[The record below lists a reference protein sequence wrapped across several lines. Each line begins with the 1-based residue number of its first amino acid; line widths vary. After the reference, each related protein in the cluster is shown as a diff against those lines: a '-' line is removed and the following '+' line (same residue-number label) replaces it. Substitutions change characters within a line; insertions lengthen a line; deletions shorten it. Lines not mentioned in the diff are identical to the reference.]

1 MPKTPDSK
9 QEAVPFAFRGRWR
22 ALIALAGEQDRARLL
37 RVLPSTVE
45 IETVSPV
52 DAMAAAQGSGYE
64 LIFADLADADRVLGS
79 HSGTLKAPSCPVVFL
94 TTAQWLESN
103 WPDLVRQRV
112 GSFLDIELVEDPVI
126 FEAAVA
132 GTLSGL
138 GFDAKSLFEGC
149 GPVDV
154 DGIESEQKRR
164 DAVGRV
170 LGRLQHCDLSPLQL
184 THSRLVME
192 EILTNAMRHASTA
205 RQPNAA
211 DRRNAGGSGH
221 VHQVTLTS
229 VVTPELFAIS
239 VIDPAGSLTAE
250 MVRQAISRQLAG
262 DGDFDSGGRG
272 LFIAYSLSNLV
283 VITVDPGRRTEV
295 SAFFRHA
302 LPEVHKA
309 LIINPNAKT
318 DGSTS

>member
-1 MPKTPDSK
+1 MPKTPHPGQK
-9 QEAVPFAFRGRWR
+9 AVSSSFRSGWR
-22 ALIALAGEQDRARLL
+22 ALIALTDERVAERVLRALPPTVETTRVSPRDAMDAAGELANQ
-37 RVLPSTVE
+37 
-45 IETVSPV
+45 
-52 DAMAAAQGSGYE
+52 
-64 LIFADLADADRVLGS
+64 LIFADLADAEQVLGARPD
-79 HSGTLKAPSCPVVFL
+79 TLCAPSCPAIFL
-94 TTAQWLESN
+94 TTVESLETS
-103 WPDLVRQRV
+103 WPDLLRQRV
-112 GSFLDIELVEDPVI
+112 PSFLDIELVEDPLI
-126 FEAAVA
+126 FEAAVS

-154 DGIESEQKRR
+154 DGIESEPQRR
-164 DAVGRV
+164 AAAGRV

-192 EILTNAMRHASTA
+192 EILTNAMRHASSA
-205 RQPNAA
+205 GQPNAA
-211 DRRNAGGSGH
+211 DRRNAGGSRD

-283 VITVDPGRRTEV
+283 VITVDPGRCTEV
-295 SAFFRHA
+295 AAFFRFA
-302 LPEVHKA
+302 LPEAHKA
-309 LIINPNAKT
+309 LIINPNADT